1 MSQDPTLPDGCTNKA
16 LDKHMGGPDLGT
28 KECPDCEGSGS
39 SDASGDDALEL
50 LASIRDIL
58 KQGRAPEQSIIPL
71 INKIL
76 DCPTCQGEGVV
87 DRTEEDAANDRAA
100 HLEAQAD
107 AREDR

>member
-1 MSQDPTLPDGCTNKA
+1 MSQDPNLPGGCTNKA

-39 SDASGDDALEL
+39 NGDASDDALEL

-76 DCPTCQGEGVV
+76 DCPTCQGECVV
-87 DRTEEDAANDRAA
+87 DKTEEDVAEDRAA

-107 AREDR
+107 ARDDR